1 MEKLLEDLL
10 TIPDNYTIEI
20 EEIIEEEIEEK
31 IDYIEDKL
39 FTENPFRFCSLCN
52 CKTCKELS
60 NFTL

>member
-1 MEKLLEDLL
+1 MEQLLEDLL

-20 EEIIEEEIEEK
+20 EEIIEEE

-52 CKTCKELS
+52 CKTCMELS